1 MRFTIRL
8 APDFANRMKLTVF
21 HHHHQSAGATWTT
34 RHGWEIPAFFAGAEE
49 EATRVRSGV
58 GISDVS
64 FLQKFEGQEAQT
76 GSWQLGSKR
85 HLIIGEPPIET
96 PPGGLDITSVYAAF
110 RLAGPQSR
118 DVLRKLMPANL
129 A

>member
-1 MRFTIRL
+1 MY
-8 APDFANRMKLTVF
+8 LTAL
-21 HHHHQSAGATWTT
+21 HKHPESGGATWTT
-34 RHGWEIPAFFAGAEE
+34 RDGWEIPAFLGGAEK

-64 FLQKFEGQEAQT
+64 FLRKFEGPEAQT
-76 GSWQLGSKR
+76 GSWKLGSKR

-118 DVLRKLMPANL
+118 
-129 A
+129 